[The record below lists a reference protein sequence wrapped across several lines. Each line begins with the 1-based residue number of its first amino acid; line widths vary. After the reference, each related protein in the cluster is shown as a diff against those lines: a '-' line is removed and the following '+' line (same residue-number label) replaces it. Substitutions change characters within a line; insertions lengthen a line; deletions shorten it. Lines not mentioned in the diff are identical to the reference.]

1 MREPD
6 IASGQ
11 IRRKCYNLPMVEYGR
26 YTASR
31 KPTKNGRISV
41 RGGFAGPACPATTGA
56 PRKGVLE
63 QSGSHLTERRRKGTF
78 GHVHEHDGFGIIV
91 PGVDIWSGSP

>member
-1 MREPD
+1 MREAD
-6 IASGQ
+6 IASGR

-31 KPTKNGRISV
+31 KPTQERPHFSPQRLRRSGLSGCNGS
-41 RGGFAGPACPATTGA
+41 AAQ
-56 PRKGVLE
+56 GVPE

-91 PGVDIWSGSP
+91 PGVNIWSGSP